1 MSDAGDAGAQSHR
14 RNDLGRLYERGVTVV
29 PFQPMRTNAVT
40 AALKPDMLVDRPQQ
54 RRGDAQQ
61 AVKLPCRA
69 AR

>member
-1 MSDAGDAGAQSHR
+1 MQETPVLNRTGVTISDAFTSV
-14 RNDLGRLYERGVTVV
+14 GVTVV

-54 RRGDAQQ
+54 RRGAAQE